1 MAHIL
6 TNPFYKD
13 VWSTDE
19 MRDVFADRH
28 RYQRWLD
35 VEAALARVQARL
47 GIIPQDAADEI
58 CKKAHLE
65 LLDVDA
71 LKEHLVQAQH
81 TFVPLLKQLEKAC
94 DNGAG
99 EFIHYG
105 TATQDIQDTATSL
118 ELKDAFR
125 IIFRDMVILEKKLIE
140 MAKKYNSQPMIG
152 RSNNQHALPI
162 TVGLK
167 AASWAAEVRRNIE
180 RMKDMRKYIF
190 VGLIHGSTG
199 TMSGLGERAY
209 EVVEG
214 VIEELGLEM
223 PACAWTG
230 IRDNYGHFTV
240 FLSQAAATISR
251 ITNEIYQLSR
261 TEINEFSEPTSSL
274 SAGDNSIRQPLS
286 AQVTAICRIVVNNA
300 PLALQAMIVEHERDT
315 RSWRLDW
322 HHIPEN
328 SILLSKAL
336 LDTIYLIDGLE
347 INEDN
352 IKKNLN
358 LLNGQVL
365 SDIIV
370 SRLQENSGKN
380 LAQDLVNKCLLDAK
394 NSEIAFDKCLSSNEE
409 IKIFL
414 SKQELA
420 NLFDYSN
427 HIGQSVRQIDEVVNL
442 SNTQSAN
449 DGLFLALE

>member
-6 TNPFYKD
+6 TNTYFQD
-13 VWSTDE
+13 TWSTEE
-19 MRDVFADRH
+19 MRDVFTDRH

-35 VEAALARVQARL
+35 IEAALARVQAKI
-47 GIIPQDAADEI
+47 GIIPKKASDEI
-58 CKKAHLE
+58 NRKAKLE

-71 LKEHLVQAQH
+71 LKEHLVKAQH
-81 TFVPLLKQLEKAC
+81 TFVPLLKQLEKVC
-94 DNGAG
+94 EDGAG

-118 ELKDAFR
+118 ELKDAYK
-125 IIFRDMVILEKKLIE
+125 IVFRDLIILEEKLISL
-140 MAKKYNSQPMIG
+140 AQSHRSLPMVG
-152 RSNNQHALPI
+152 RSNNQHTFPI

-180 RMKDMRKYIF
+180 RMKDMSKYIF

-214 VIEELGLEM
+214 VMAELGLQV
-223 PACAWTG
+223 PACGWTG

-240 FLSQAAATISR
+240 LLSQCAGTISR

-261 TEINEFSEPTSSL
+261 TEIGEFSEPDNNQQ
-274 SAGDNSIRQPLS
+274 SANGASQTMPVS
-286 AQVTAICRIVVNNA
+286 AHVTAMCRIVINNA

-336 LDTIYLIDGLE
+336 KDTIHLIGNLS
-347 INEDN
+347 INEKN
-352 IKKNLN
+352 VEKNLQ
-358 LLNGQVL
+358 LKA
-365 SDIIV
+365 SDI
-370 SRLQENSGKN
+370 
-380 LAQDLVNKCLLDAK
+380 LVA
-394 NSEIAFDKCLSSNEE
+394 
-409 IKIFL
+409 
-414 SKQELA
+414 A
-420 NLFDYSN
+420 NLVSHYEQPGDINFTN
-427 HIGQSVRQIDEVVNL
+427 FIGQSERQVDEVIKL
-442 SNTQSAN
+442 SNAQSED
-449 DGLFLALE
+449 DGSYLLV

>member
-6 TNPFYKD
+6 TNPYYQD
-13 VWSTDE
+13 IWSTNE
-19 MRDVFADRH
+19 MRDVFTDRH

-47 GIIPQDAADEI
+47 RIIPQDAADEI

-65 LLDVDA
+65 LLDVEA
-71 LKEHLVQAQH
+71 LKKHLVQAQH

-118 ELKDAFR
+118 ELKDAFK
-125 IIFRDMVILEKKLIE
+125 IIFRDMVILENKLIK
-140 MAKKYNSQPMIG
+140 MAQKHSSQPMIG
-152 RSNNQHALPI
+152 RSNNQHTLPT

-180 RMKDMRKYIF
+180 RMKDMKKYIF

-214 VIEELGLEM
+214 VMEELGLEM
-223 PACAWTG
+223 PACSWTG

-261 TEINEFSEPTSSL
+261 TEINEFSEPNSNL
-274 SAGDNSIRQPLS
+274 SVGDNSAKHAIS
-286 AQVTAICRIVVNNA
+286 AQVTSMCRIVVNNA

-328 SILLSKAL
+328 SILLSKTL
-336 LDTIYLIDGLE
+336 QDTIYLIDGLE
-347 INEDN
+347 INEDK

-370 SRLQENSGKN
+370 SRLENNAGRE
-380 LAQDLVNKCLLDAK
+380 LAQALVDKCLLDAK
-394 NSEIAFDKCLSSNEE
+394 SDEKDFDKVLSSNEE
-409 IKIFL
+409 IENFIT
-414 SKQELA
+414 KQELA
-420 NLFDYSN
+420 SLFDYSN
-427 HIGQSVRQIDEVVNL
+427 HIGQSVRQVNEVINL
-442 SNTQSAN
+442 SNTQSSN
-449 DGLFLALE
+449 DGLFLTF

>member
-6 TNPFYKD
+6 TNPYYKD
-13 VWSTDE
+13 IWSTDE
-19 MRDVFADRH
+19 MRDVFTDRH

-35 VEAALARVQARL
+35 VEAALARVQAKL

-71 LKEHLVQAQH
+71 LKKHLVQAQH

-118 ELKDAFR
+118 ELKDAFK
-125 IIFRDMVILEKKLIE
+125 IIFRDMIILEKKLIE
-140 MAKKYNSQPMIG
+140 MAQKHSSQPMIG
-152 RSNNQHALPI
+152 RSNNQHTLPI

-199 TMSGLGERAY
+199 TMSGLGDRAY

-214 VIEELGLEM
+214 VLEELGLEM
-223 PACAWTG
+223 PACGWTG

-261 TEINEFSEPTSSL
+261 TEINEFSEPTSNC
-274 SAGDNSIRQPLS
+274 SAGDNSTRQSLS
-286 AQVTAICRIVVNNA
+286 AQVTSMCRIVVNNA

-336 LDTIYLIDGLE
+336 LDTIYIIDGLE
-347 INEDN
+347 INEDK

-358 LLNGQVL
+358 LLNGEVL

-370 SRLQENSGKN
+370 SRLQKN
-380 LAQDLVNKCLLDAK
+380 AGRKLAQNLINKCLLDAK
-394 NSEIAFDKCLSSNEE
+394 NEGTAFDETLSSNEE
-409 IKIFL
+409 IENFI
-414 SKQELA
+414 SKQELTK
-420 NLFDYSN
+420 LFDYSN
-427 HIGQSVRQIDEVVNL
+427 HIGQSVRQIDEVINL
-442 SNTQSAN
+442 SNTQSEN
-449 DGLFLALE
+449 DGLFLTF

>member
-6 TNPFYKD
+6 TNPYYQNI
-13 VWSTDE
+13 WSTDE
-19 MRDVFADRH
+19 MRNVFTDRH

-65 LLDVDA
+65 LLDVET
-71 LKEHLVQAQH
+71 LKKHLVQAQH

-118 ELKDAFR
+118 ELKDAFK

-140 MAKKYNSQPMIG
+140 MAQKHSSQPMVG
-152 RSNNQHALPI
+152 RSNNQHTLPI

-167 AASWAAEVRRNIE
+167 AAGWAAEVRRNIE

-209 EVVEG
+209 EVAEG
-214 VIEELGLEM
+214 VLEELGLEM
-223 PACAWTG
+223 PACSWTG

-261 TEINEFSEPTSSL
+261 TEINEFSEPNSNPSV
-274 SAGDNSIRQPLS
+274 GDNRAKHSIS
-286 AQVTAICRIVVNNA
+286 AQVTSMCRIVVNNA

-336 LDTIYLIDGLE
+336 LDTIYLIDGLK
-347 INEDN
+347 INEHK

-370 SRLQENSGKN
+370 SRLQKN
-380 LAQDLVNKCLLDAK
+380 AGRKLAEDLVNKCLLDAK
-394 NSEIAFDKCLSSNEE
+394 NSKIAFNEILSSNEE
-409 IKIFL
+409 IKNFM
-414 SKQELA
+414 SKQEIS

-427 HIGQSVRQIDEVVNL
+427 YTGQSARQIDEVINL
-442 SNTQSAN
+442 SNSQSVN
-449 DGLFLALE
+449 DSLFLTF

>member
-125 IIFRDMVILEKKLIE
+125 IIFRDMVILEKKLILTYHILLR
-140 MAKKYNSQPMIG
+140 KVWG
-152 RSNNQHALPI
+152 PI
-162 TVGLK
+162 
-167 AASWAAEVRRNIE
+167 
-180 RMKDMRKYIF
+180 Y
-190 VGLIHGSTG
+190 
-199 TMSGLGERAY
+199 GER
-209 EVVEG
+209 
-214 VIEELGLEM
+214 
-223 PACAWTG
+223 
-230 IRDNYGHFTV
+230 N
-240 FLSQAAATISR
+240 Q
-251 ITNEIYQLSR
+251 
-261 TEINEFSEPTSSL
+261 
-274 SAGDNSIRQPLS
+274 
-286 AQVTAICRIVVNNA
+286 
-300 PLALQAMIVEHERDT
+300 
-315 RSWRLDW
+315 
-322 HHIPEN
+322 
-328 SILLSKAL
+328 
-336 LDTIYLIDGLE
+336 
-347 INEDN
+347 
-352 IKKNLN
+352 
-358 LLNGQVL
+358 
-365 SDIIV
+365 
-370 SRLQENSGKN
+370 
-380 LAQDLVNKCLLDAK
+380 
-394 NSEIAFDKCLSSNEE
+394 
-409 IKIFL
+409 
-414 SKQELA
+414 
-420 NLFDYSN
+420 
-427 HIGQSVRQIDEVVNL
+427 
-442 SNTQSAN
+442 
-449 DGLFLALE
+449 